1 MKNRIGKWVGVL
13 VFAALLLAWWF
24 EYSKCG
30 EADIELFPHKT
41 FEIFP
46 LNDSAVGGFSTSEVQ
61 LTDTLLISSVV
72 IHSGK
77 AFTYAGVGF
86 NLKSMDKRPGSVF
99 DLTKF
104 DSLEIHVASKRMN
117 SMKLRILTED
127 PVYTRKGD
135 YATYRVLEKDIPSAP
150 YLLMGGAKERFAVS
164 KFAVS
169 EFRVPEWWL
178 SSVGLENDDGKTY
191 LNSAKF
197 FEIVS
202 GSSTLRGI
210 PDEMEIR
217 YVRLWSDKTQQK
229 KELYMYLASILFGL
243 VLFLVYVLK
252 TSGGKN
258 AEKLDA

>member
-1 MKNRIGKWVGVL
+1 MKSRIGKWVGML
-13 VFAALLLAWWF
+13 VFAALLLAWWY

-30 EADIELFPHKT
+30 NADVELFPHKT

-61 LTDTLLISSVV
+61 MTDTLLTASVN

-86 NLKSMDKRPGSVF
+86 KLKSLDKRLEPLDF
-99 DLTKF
+99 TKF
-104 DSLEIHVASKRMN
+104 DSIEVRVASKRMN
-117 SMKLRILTED
+117 SMNLRILTDD

-135 YATYRVLEKDIPSAP
+135 YATLRVLEKDIPSAP
-150 YLLMGGAKERFAVS
+150 YMLMGGAKERFAVS
-164 KFAVS
+164 KFAIS
-169 EFRVPEWWL
+169 EFRVPEWWF
-178 SSVGLENDDGKTY
+178 SSVGLEKDDGKTH
-191 LNSAKF
+191 LDKAKF

-217 YVRLWSDKTQQK
+217 FVRLWSDNGTQK
-229 KELYMYLASILFGL
+229 KTLYMYLGSILFGL
-243 VLFLVYVLK
+243 VVFLVYVLK
-252 TSGGKN
+252 TSRGKH

>member
-61 LTDTLLISSVV
+61 ATDTLLTASVN

-77 AFTYAGVGF
+77 AFTFAGIGF
-86 NLKSMDKRPGSVF
+86 KLKSLEKRLEPF
-99 DLTKF
+99 DLTNF
-104 DSLEIHVASKRMN
+104 DSLEVRVASKRMN

>member
-1 MKNRIGKWVGVL
+1 MKKNRWIGIVFFLVLLIAWGFFYSRCGGVT
-13 VFAALLLAWWF
+13 V
-24 EYSKCG
+24 
-30 EADIELFPHKT
+30 ELFPERT

-61 LTDTLLISSVV
+61 ATDTLLVSSVM

-86 NLKSMDKRPGSVF
+86 NLKSLDKRPGSVF

-104 DSLEIHVASKRMN
+104 DSMEVHVASKRMN
-117 SMKLRILTED
+117 SMKLRILTDD
-127 PVYTRKGD
+127 PVYTRNGN
-135 YATYRVLEKDIPSAP
+135 YATLRVLEKEIPSSP

-164 KFAVS
+164 KFALG

-178 SSVGLENDDGKTY
+178 SQQGLEEDDGKTY
-191 LNSAKF
+191 LDRASF

-202 GSSTLRGI
+202 GASTLRGI

-217 YVRLWSDKTQQK
+217 CVRIWGHGDERKNVMFIVLGT
-229 KELYMYLASILFGL
+229 ILFGL
-243 VLFLVYVLK
+243 VLFLVCSAKLSRREYAK
-252 TSGGKN
+252 
-258 AEKLDA
+258 KLDA